1 MDGSHGGDD
10 GMMDM
15 GDPTHDQHPM
25 QAHYRHHHGLLVQ
38 QHLSNGNDM
47 NDDRDHDGGGGGG
60 GEGVEG
66 DVPSDAGNDSD
77 NRGSLLDRGG
87 GDDGDQLTLSFQGQV
102 YVFDCVSPQ
111 KVQAVLLLLGARE
124 VTPNPPAIP
133 PAANQNQDVMGTP
146 QRLNVPQRL
155 ASLIR
160 FREKRKERNFDK
172 KIRYAVRKEVALRMQ
187 RNKGQFSSS
196 KSNNDESSSAVT
208 TWESNQSWGPESNG
222 SQHPEI
228 LCHHCGISEKST
240 PMMRRGPEGPRTLC
254 NACGL
259 MWANKGTLRDLSKAA
274 QPGGQVSSLNR
285 NESANPG
292 AD

>member
-1 MDGSHGGDD
+1 MDGSRGGDD
-10 GMMDM
+10 GMDV
-15 GDPTHDQHPM
+15 GDPTHDRHPM
-25 QAHYRHHHGLLVQ
+25 QPHYRHHHGLQ
-38 QHLSNGNDM
+38 AQPHLSNGNDM
-47 NDDRDHDGGGGGG
+47 NGDHDGGGGGG

-66 DVPSDAGNDSD
+66 DAPSDAGNDSD
-77 NRGSLLDRGG
+77 NRGG
-87 GDDGDQLTLSFQGQV
+87 GDDADQLTLSFQGQV
-102 YVFDCVSPQ
+102 YVFDSVPPQ

-133 PAANQNQDVMGTP
+133 VATNQNQDLMGTP
-146 QRLNVPQRL
+146 QRSNVPQRL

-160 FREKRKERNFDK
+160 FREKKKERNFDK

-196 KSNNDESSSAVT
+196 KPNNDESSSAVT

-222 SQHPEI
+222 SPHQEI

-274 QPGGQVSSLNR
+274 HPGVQVSSLNR
-285 NESANPG
+285 NEMQSANLG